1 MNQSDMSLWGVICV
15 FRRHRHKMLCCFGV
29 VLAATAVTIG
39 LAPRSYQSEATLL
52 VRLGR
57 ENVGLDPTVTLGE
70 SKTINLSQS
79 RAQEINTVASILRNR
94 NLLTQV
100 AERVGPEAILNG
112 KDIFDAPDG
121 AEPNVSPGTG
131 LDSTETGANDGAARR
146 LEKSIRVEPIKD
158 SNLVRVVFE
167 SPDPALSQRV
177 VDILIDCYLTEHA
190 RIHRTPGAHQFL
202 ADQTTK
208 LREELGD
215 AEGRLRELKTDTGLV
230 APSEQG
236 VALVQRIETIKTS
249 LLEVEAQ
256 TATTEAELENMRNW
270 CSQIPE
276 TEVIL
281 DVEGVPSNA
290 TDQMR
295 SQLYALELEG
305 EKLRGT
311 RTDEHPLVKSV
322 LNEIAGAKAILAE
335 AEQPRNQQ
343 TLGPNRV
350 RKEAELELVR
360 KESLLHALTV
370 QKKAFERQLG
380 DTERELQEF
389 NENELR
395 VADLEREVGI
405 LDASYREYA
414 AHVERARIDRSLDA
428 ARMTNITVIQPA
440 SLDLCPVFPNK
451 PLTFVAGLL
460 VAVLAS
466 GGIAF
471 AAESFENRA
480 KMPAMTE
487 ERDAFSRYSHG
498 NGNGSRPL
506 QTVTH

>member
-1 MNQSDMSLWGVICV
+1 
-15 FRRHRHKMLCCFGV
+15 MLCCFGV
-29 VLAATAVTIG
+29 VLAATMVTIG

-70 SKTINLSQS
+70 SKTISLSQS
-79 RAQEINTVASILRNR
+79 RAQEINTVASILRTR

-100 AERVGPEAILNG
+100 AARVGPEAILNG
-112 KDIFDAPDG
+112 KGISDAEDG
-121 AEPNVSPGTG
+121 VDPNVSPGTWP
-131 LDSTETGANDGAARR
+131 DSADTGANDEAARR
-146 LEKSIRVEPIKD
+146 LEKNIRVEPIKE

-177 VDILIDCYLTEHA
+177 IDTLIDCYLTEHT

-208 LREELGD
+208 LREELAD
-215 AEGRLRELKTDTGLV
+215 AEGKLRELKTDTGLV
-230 APSEQG
+230 APCEQR
-236 VALVQRIETIKTS
+236 VALVQRIETTKAS
-249 LLEVEAQ
+249 LLEVEAK
-256 TATTEAELENMRNW
+256 TATTEAELDNMRDW

-281 DVEGVPSNA
+281 DVEGVPNNA

-295 SQLYALELEG
+295 AQLYALELEG
-305 EKLRGT
+305 EKLRGS

-322 LNEIAGAKAILAE
+322 LNEIAAAKVILAE
-335 AEQPRNQQ
+335 AEQPRSQQ
-343 TLGPNRV
+343 TQGPNRV

-360 KESLLHALTV
+360 KEALLHALTV
-370 QKKAFERQLG
+370 QKKALERQLG

-395 VADLEREVGI
+395 VTDLEREVGI

-440 SLDLCPVFPNK
+440 SLDLYPVFPNV

-466 GGIAF
+466 GAIAF

-480 KMPAMTE
+480 KIPSVTK
-487 ERDAFSRYSHG
+487 ERHAFPQYTRGNG
-498 NGNGSRPL
+498 NGNGSRQL
-506 QTVTH
+506 QTVTY